1 MLHERRRGKT
11 VFRAL
16 DRVVAPRGGG
26 AMVSANPNGARK
38 KRGFSVLRLIQWL
51 TRRERL
57 FRWLD
62 RLFGR
67 FNPFLPEH
75 RRDPHATWRAL
86 RESEPVYRSRI
97 FAS

>member
-1 MLHERRRGKT
+1 
-11 VFRAL
+11 
-16 DRVVAPRGGG
+16 
-26 AMVSANPNGARK
+26 MVLANPKRARS

-62 RLFGR
+62 PLFGR

-75 RRDPHATWRAL
+75 RRDPHAM
-86 RESEPVYRSRI
+86 
-97 FAS
+97 